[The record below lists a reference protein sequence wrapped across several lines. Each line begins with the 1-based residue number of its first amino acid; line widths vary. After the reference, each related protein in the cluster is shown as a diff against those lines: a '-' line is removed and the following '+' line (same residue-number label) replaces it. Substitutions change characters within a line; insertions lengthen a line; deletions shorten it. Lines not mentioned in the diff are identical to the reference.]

1 MGDVSIVVRAMKK
14 KSSLNQFEKIK
25 QYLIKQYPELEGQIR
40 FEEIKV
46 SPLINVYHFLIFL
59 LDRLQ

>member
-14 KSSLNQFEKIK
+14 KSSLNQFKKIK
-25 QYLIKQYPELEGQIR
+25 ENLIKQYPELEGQIR

-46 SPLINVYHFLIFL
+46 SPLINVYHFLIF
-59 LDRLQ
+59 

>member
-25 QYLIKQYPELEGQIR
+25 EYLIKQYPELEGHIR
-40 FEEIKV
+40 FEEIIV
-46 SPLINVYHFLIFL
+46 SPLVNVFQFLIY
-59 LDRLQ
+59 